1 MASTMQLEFAQAMSD
16 FKTMFPD
23 MDRDVIEAVLR
34 ANQGAVDATIDQL
47 LAMSTDNQNEKLRN
61 ELDSPTSEKVVT
73 SLIKPAGTAVGDTNE
88 KRTVLLSS
96 SPVPSLIKTG
106 ASPKV
111 KKGGSLIPNASEGS
125 NQARAESL
133 RSQRK
138 WDPPILGPL
147 PPTFLRIS
155 LPDGTPDTRNFG
167 ELPDDQFA
175 MMLQNEEFMHELRW
189 NQVCDYYRETIIKY
203 FNMHI
208 ITT

>member
-1 MASTMQLEFAQAMSD
+1 MQLEFAQAMSD

-61 ELDSPTSEKVVT
+61 ELDSPTTEKDAPN
-73 SLIKPAGTAVGDTNE
+73 LLKPINAGSGVDINE

-111 KKGGSLIPNASEGS
+111 KKSVSAPSNAVDDGTSPVH
-125 NQARAESL
+125 AESL
-133 RSQRK
+133 RSQKK
-138 WDPPILGPL
+138 WDPPMLGPL

-189 NQVCDYYRETIIKY
+189 NQVGFFLNR
-203 FNMHI
+203 HI
-208 ITT
+208 TLITF